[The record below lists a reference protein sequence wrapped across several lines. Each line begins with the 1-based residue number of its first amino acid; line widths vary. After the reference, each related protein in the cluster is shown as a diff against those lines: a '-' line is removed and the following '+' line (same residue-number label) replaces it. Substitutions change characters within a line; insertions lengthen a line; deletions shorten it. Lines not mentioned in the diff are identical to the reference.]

1 MKLSAAVLQI
11 KEAKIIV
18 VEDIVH
24 IVPVTILLVKVKTLR
39 TYSVKATF

>member
-18 VEDIVH
+18 VVDSGH
-24 IVPVTILLVKVKTLR
+24 NVPVTILLLKVKALR